1 MSIKDKIKKVIDF
14 LLKNR
19 NVTIADIKTIKP
31 NKVLN
36 QKHIIITGASR
47 GIGYAIAKRCI
58 LEGAEILITGRN
70 EKTLIEVS
78 KKLGNKCKYLVFD
91 VENIN
96 DISKLIKEAIKIFDN
111 KIDCLVSNAGINAG
125 VIESNDDFHFVT
137 EHAWDKQMN
146 INLKGN
152 YFLLKAFVEY
162 WEQCENTKGNIVVI
176 SSNRSKKIA
185 DLPYAISKYG
195 VNNIV
200 KGMSR
205 KAIEKGIRINGVAPG
220 TVTTTMTGY
229 KNNGINENIFLEEQA
244 GKRAF
249 LPEEI
254 AEVVNF
260 LLSDASACISGEIIA
275 CDQGSY
281 IYPSFYN

>member
-1 MSIKDKIKKVIDF
+1 
-14 LLKNR
+14 
-19 NVTIADIKTIKP
+19 
-31 NKVLN
+31 
-36 QKHIIITGASR
+36 
-47 GIGYAIAKRCI
+47 
-58 LEGAEILITGRN
+58 
-70 EKTLIEVS
+70 
-78 KKLGNKCKYLVFD
+78 
-91 VENIN
+91 
-96 DISKLIKEAIKIFDN
+96 
-111 KIDCLVSNAGINAG
+111 
-125 VIESNDDFHFVT
+125 
-137 EHAWDKQMN
+137 MN

-185 DLPYAISKYG
+185 DSPYAISKYG